1 MSRRPLGIAAV
12 TVAGLEAALAAA
24 GVQASLL
31 SAVLLVAPGFAL
43 APLLPEPL
51 RRSPVAA
58 LAAAP
63 VLGVAASSIVLISA
77 SSASIPLTGTAVRL
91 ILGTTIVLAVAL
103 LPGPDVGGRLDRG
116 ARLGALGLGAA
127 VVAGVVLEGR
137 VLHGSPAPGNDWAKY
152 VLYADEI
159 RRHHALLIDN
169 PYWMLGVP
177 FREDPGAPAL
187 YGSFLVLSGQSASTV
202 MHGIWGFAVL
212 SVLSTYAYVR
222 SLWGEVSGVLAA
234 AFVAVIPVSHDILGW
249 HGLANLAALC
259 QLPLVLL
266 YLTLLVTRGLD
277 WRGAGGFGVLLVG
290 VAAAHR
296 LSLLVTVATVAA
308 TLAVALVLSAE
319 ARRRMP
325 RDALKVA
332 VLVALIS
339 PGVVYDLVTRG
350 RSFGGTLSYRSYL
363 SSKVDLSLAA
373 SDLTWLFCALA
384 VAALLLAAAWG
395 AGAHAQGAGD
405 PWPAATQTSKPWM
418 RWWWPGSAVDREH
431 ITAQLEAFAA
441 AGIGGV
447 EITPIY
453 GAKGAEARYIDFLSD
468 RWLALLAHTGKEAR
482 RLGLGVDMATGT
494 GWPFG
499 GPGVQPAHGSSSLV
513 LIDGQLAGKPTG
525 MKVKR
530 AAPGGQGLVLDPYST
545 AALDEYLQPFT
556 AAFAKLPRDSLRS
569 QFHDSFEYYDSSW
582 SPALEARFRE
592 MHGYDIQQYAA
603 EIEDDRIDRHLTV
616 S

>member
-1 MSRRPLGIAAV
+1 VSRRPLGIGAV
-12 TVAGLEAALAAA
+12 TVAGLEPALAAA

-31 SAVLLVAPGFAL
+31 SAALLVAPGFAL
-43 APLLPEPL
+43 APLLPQPV
-51 RRSPVAA
+51 RRTPVAA

-63 VLGVAASSIVLISA
+63 ALGVAASSLVLISA
-77 SSASIPLTGTAVRL
+77 SSAGVPLTGTAVRL
-91 ILGTTIVLAVAL
+91 LLGATIVLAVAL
-103 LPGPDVGGRLDRG
+103 LPGPDVDGRLDRG

-137 VLHGSPAPGNDWAKY
+137 VLHGSPVPGNDWAKY

-187 YGSFLVLSGQSASTV
+187 YGSFLALSGQPASTV

-212 SVLSTYAYVR
+212 CVLSTYAYVR

-234 AFVAVIPVSHDILGW
+234 AFVAVIPASHDILGW
-249 HGLANLAALC
+249 HGLANVAALC

-277 WRGAGGFGVLLVG
+277 WRRAAGFAVLLVG

-319 ARRRMP
+319 GRRRMP
-325 RDALKVA
+325 RDALKVV

-373 SDLTWLFCALA
+373 PDLTWLFCALG
-384 VAALLLAAAWG
+384 VAALVLAVARLRRDPRLLPPIALFAVIAALAYAWIVHLPLVYLRMVYFVPV
-395 AGAHAQGAGD
+395 ALAPLVAIELVRRLPPRQA
-405 PWPAATQTSKPWM
+405 
-418 RWWWPGSAVDREH
+418 
-431 ITAQLEAFAA
+431 AA
-441 AGIGGV
+441 AGGAV
-447 EITPIY
+447 ALAMAAFAWPQATNVRDLYSFATPATLR
-453 GAKGAEARYIDFLSD
+453 GLDAVAERVRPGEVIVTDRCWSFLATWLVHTQTLAALEPADIQPKAELERARQARAVLEESP
-468 RWLALLAHTGKEAR
+468 RGKRLAR
-482 RLGLGVDMATGT
+482 RLGIRYVLADPTCDDVSGHPVPVPVTGE
-494 GWPFG
+494 PVFISDRLAVLRL
-499 GPGVQPAHGSSSLV
+499 PG
-513 LIDGQLAGKPTG
+513 T
-525 MKVKR
+525 
-530 AAPGGQGLVLDPYST
+530 
-545 AALDEYLQPFT
+545 
-556 AAFAKLPRDSLRS
+556 
-569 QFHDSFEYYDSSW
+569 
-582 SPALEARFRE
+582 EARRA
-592 MHGYDIQQYAA
+592 GGG
-603 EIEDDRIDRHLTV
+603 
-616 S
+616 

>member
-1 MSRRPLGIAAV
+1 VRKLVSRRPLGIAAV

-77 SSASIPLTGTAVRL
+77 SSAGIPLTGTAVRL

-384 VAALLLAAAWG
+384 VAALVLAVPRLRRDPRLLPPIALFAVIAALAYVWIIHLPLAYLRMVYFVPFAVAPLVAIELVRRLPPRLAAAAGG
-395 AGAHAQGAGD
+395 ALALAMAAFA
-405 PWPAATQTSKPWM
+405 WPQATSVRDFYSFATPATLRGLDAVAERVRPGEVIVTDRCWSFLATWLVHTQTLAALEPADIQPKAELE
-418 RWWWPGSAVDREH
+418 RARQARAV
-431 ITAQLEAFAA
+431 LE
-441 AGIGGV
+441 
-447 EITPIY
+447 ESP
-453 GAKGAEARYIDFLSD
+453 R
-468 RWLALLAHTGKEAR
+468 GKRLAR
-482 RLGLGVDMATGT
+482 RLGIRYALADPTCDEVSGHPVPVPVTGE
-494 GWPFG
+494 PVFI
-499 GPGVQPAHGSSSLV
+499 S
-513 LIDGQLAGKPTG
+513 DRLAVMRLRGTDA
-525 MKVKR
+525 R
-530 AAPGGQGLVLDPYST
+530 AAGGG
-545 AALDEYLQPFT
+545 
-556 AAFAKLPRDSLRS
+556 
-569 QFHDSFEYYDSSW
+569 
-582 SPALEARFRE
+582 
-592 MHGYDIQQYAA
+592 
-603 EIEDDRIDRHLTV
+603 
-616 S
+616 

>member
-1 MSRRPLGIAAV
+1 LVSRRPLGIGAV
-12 TVAGLEAALAAA
+12 IVAGLEAALAAA

-31 SAVLLVAPGFAL
+31 SAALLVAPGFAL

-58 LAAAP
+58 VAAAP
-63 VLGVAASSIVLISA
+63 VLGVAASSLVLISA
-77 SSASIPLTGTAVRL
+77 SSAGIPLTGTAVRL
-91 ILGTTIVLAVAL
+91 LLGATIVLAVAL
-103 LPGPDVGGRLDRG
+103 LPGPDVGGRLDRD

-137 VLHGSPAPGNDWAKY
+137 VLHGSPVPGNDWAKY

-187 YGSFLVLSGQSASTV
+187 YGSFLALSGEPASTV

-212 SVLSTYAYVR
+212 CVLSTYAYVR

-234 AFVAVIPVSHDILGW
+234 AFVAVIPASHDILGW
-249 HGLANLAALC
+249 HGLANVAALC

-277 WRGAGGFGVLLVG
+277 WRRAGGFAVLLVG

-308 TLAVALVLSAE
+308 TLAAAIVLSAE
-319 ARRRMP
+319 GRRRIP
-325 RDALKVA
+325 RDALRVA

-373 SDLTWLFCALA
+373 SDLTWLFVALA
-384 VAALLLAAAWG
+384 VAALVLAVARLRRDPRLLPPIAFLAVVAALAYAWIIHLPLTYLRMVYFLPVALAPLLAIELVRRLPPRRA
-395 AGAHAQGAGD
+395 
-405 PWPAATQTSKPWM
+405 
-418 RWWWPGSAVDREH
+418 
-431 ITAQLEAFAA
+431 AA
-441 AGIGGV
+441 AGGAV
-447 EITPIY
+447 ALAVAAFAWPQAANVRDFYSFATPATLP
-453 GAKGAEARYIDFLSD
+453 GLDAVAERVRPGEVIVTDRCWSFLATWLVHTQTLAALEPADIQPKAELKRALQARAV
-468 RWLALLAHTGKEAR
+468 LAESPRGKRLAR
-482 RLGLGVDMATGT
+482 RLGIRYVLTDPTCEDVSDRPVPAPATAE
-494 GWPFG
+494 PVFISDRLAVLRL
-499 GPGVQPAHGSSSLV
+499 PG
-513 LIDGQLAGKPTG
+513 
-525 MKVKR
+525 R
-530 AAPGGQGLVLDPYST
+530 
-545 AALDEYLQPFT
+545 
-556 AAFAKLPRDSLRS
+556 
-569 QFHDSFEYYDSSW
+569 
-582 SPALEARFRE
+582 
-592 MHGYDIQQYAA
+592 
-603 EIEDDRIDRHLTV
+603 DDRPAGGG
-616 S
+616 